1 MPKPALR
8 LWNADLAKDLGGLE
22 PDPRLWVGG
31 RLMEGMQPHAH
42 RGRLYTSDAADD
54 LHIV

>member
-1 MPKPALR
+1 MPKPELR

-31 RLMEGMQPHAH
+31 RLMPTAM
-42 RGRLYTSDAADD
+42 AATNSAIGPTNLATD
-54 LHIV
+54 VP